1 MEETGLFA
9 FCAYPLAGA
18 ISTIALAEKVFVMTH
33 LRGDWI
39 LWAVFGIS
47 LALVAFTYFAGQRPS
62 QQLILIQLLGL
73 GCGLFAMLRR
83 RRGKK

>member
-1 MEETGLFA
+1 
-9 FCAYPLAGA
+9 
-18 ISTIALAEKVFVMTH
+18 MTH

-62 QQLILIQLLGL
+62 QQLIMIQLLGL
-73 GCGLFAMLRR
+73 GCGLIAPRCAVEE
-83 RRGKK
+83 GKNSSYHAILYVLHSLT